1 MAVTATAPARTRGLG
16 NPAFVTNA
24 SRARLAARSGGTE
37 YPRRRSSAANTTP
50 AKTAP
55 PTSVVRRRKRRRR
68 NSTATTAAI
77 AATATTWSR
86 PVRSSPGTV
95 SGSSPDTVAAR
106 ERNRRSGI
114 TALTTSA
121 ATRIT
126 PLMIRRITSPGWR
139 YRGGWRGPLTPCAPR
154 SVDGRG
160 GGSATSWACTSPV
173 EGRPSTSVRALTH
186 VGTLP
191 SRARATPGANP
202 PRLAAPSGR
211 AR

>member
-1 MAVTATAPARTRGLG
+1 MPLAASALATSAGPIRRSGAPNATSRTPATTAPMAKASTSSIGRMVPVITRTSAAEPSTIHAARRQERASQGATVTVTATAPARTRGLG

-24 SRARLAARSGGTE
+24 SRARLVARSGGTE

-106 ERNRRSGI
+106 ERSRRPATLELARDPES
-114 TALTTSA
+114 TTQPRR
-121 ATRIT
+121 TR
-126 PLMIRRITSPGWR
+126 SP
-139 YRGGWRGPLTPCAPR
+139 
-154 SVDGRG
+154 S
-160 GGSATSWACTSPV
+160 
-173 EGRPSTSVRALTH
+173 
-186 VGTLP
+186 
-191 SRARATPGANP
+191 
-202 PRLAAPSGR
+202 
-211 AR
+211 